1 MEEKVENEEMYDR
14 TIEPVLDVGERP
26 KASQWL
32 LLSSQ
37 HLFAMFGATVL
48 VPFLTGLPVSAA
60 LIASGVGTLLY
71 IMITKGQIP
80 AYLGSSFAFI
90 LPITIALGANSLGEV
105 LTALFASGVLYVLIG
120 LVIKMFGVRWLMHL
134 LPPVVVGPVIMV
146 IGLGLAPVAVDM
158 AMYTDS
164 GNQEGY
170 SMTYIFVAFVTLTI
184 TILASVFLRGVLGLI
199 PILIGIIG
207 GYITAVAVGIVD
219 FKQIMET
226 GWFHLPDVYMP
237 FASYEPSVNPGLLAV
252 MLPIVFVTVSEHI
265 GHQVVINKVVGRNFF
280 KNPGLHRSLIG
291 DGVATMFAGII
302 GGPPTTTYGENIG
315 VLAITRIFSVW
326 VIGGAAVLAIVL
338 GFVGKFTAVVQS
350 IPSPVMGGVS
360 ILLFGIIAAS
370 GLRMLI
376 DAQIDLDSKRNLSI
390 VSVILVIGIGKA
402 HLDFT
407 IGDIPFNLEGM
418 ALAALAGIIL
428 NAILPDDKEEPVT
441 HG

>member
-1 MEEKVENEEMYDR
+1 MAKFEDEIFKRSVEPE
-14 TIEPVLDVGERP
+14 LDVHDRP
-26 KASQWL
+26 KFFQGL

-60 LIASGVGTLLY
+60 LIASGIGTLLY
-71 IMITKGQIP
+71 ILITKGQIP

-105 LTALFASGVLYVLIG
+105 LTALFFSGVLYVVIG
-120 LVIKMFGVRWLMHL
+120 LAIRLAGTGWIIAL
-134 LPPVVVGPVIMV
+134 LPPIVVGPVIMV

-170 SMTYIFVAFVTLTI
+170 SMTYITVALITLAI
-184 TILASVFLRGVLGLI
+184 TILASIFLKGVLGLI

-207 GYITAVAVGIVD
+207 GYISALMFGIVD
-219 FKQIMET
+219 LELIKST
-226 GWFHLPDVYMP
+226 GWFVLPDLYIPYQDYTPAM
-237 FASYEPSVNPGLLAV
+237 NIGLFMV
-252 MLPIVFVTVSEHI
+252 MLPIVFVTISEHI
-265 GHQVVINKVVGRNFF
+265 GHQMVINKIVGRNFF
-280 KNPGLHRSLIG
+280 KKPGLHRSIIG
-291 DGVATMFAGII
+291 DGVATMFASTI

-326 VIGGAAVLAIVL
+326 VIGGAAVLAVIL

-370 GLRMLI
+370 GLRMLVDAKI
-376 DAQIDLDSKRNLSI
+376 DFDNKRNLVI
-390 VSVILVIGIGKA
+390 ASVILVIGIGKA

-407 IGDIPFNLEGM
+407 IGNIPFNLEGM
-418 ALAALAGIIL
+418 ALAAVAGIIL
-428 NAILPDDKEEPVT
+428 NLILPKKET
-441 HG
+441 N

>member
-1 MEEKVENEEMYDR
+1 MAKFEDEIFKRSVEPE
-14 TIEPVLDVGERP
+14 LDVHDRP
-26 KASQWL
+26 KFFQGL

-60 LIASGVGTLLY
+60 LIASGIGTLLY
-71 IMITKGQIP
+71 ILITKGQIP

-105 LTALFASGVLYVLIG
+105 LTALFFSGVLYVVIG
-120 LVIKMFGVRWLMHL
+120 LAIRLAGTGWIIAL
-134 LPPVVVGPVIMV
+134 LPPIVVGPVIMV

-170 SMTYIFVAFVTLTI
+170 SMTYITVALITLAI
-184 TILASVFLRGVLGLI
+184 TILASIFLKGVLGLI

-207 GYITAVAVGIVD
+207 GYISALMFGIVD
-219 FKQIMET
+219 LELIKST
-226 GWFHLPDVYMP
+226 GWFVLPDLYIPYQDYTPAM
-237 FASYEPSVNPGLLAV
+237 NIGLFMV
-252 MLPIVFVTVSEHI
+252 MLPIVFVTISEHI
-265 GHQVVINKVVGRNFF
+265 GHQMVINKIVGRNFF
-280 KNPGLHRSLIG
+280 KKPGLHRSIIG
-291 DGVATMFAGII
+291 DGVATMFASTI

-326 VIGGAAVLAIVL
+326 VIGGAAVLAVIL

-360 ILLFGIIAAS
+360 ILLFGIIASS
-370 GLRMLI
+370 GLRMLV
-376 DAQIDLDSKRNLSI
+376 DAKVDFDNKRNLVI
-390 VSVILVIGIGKA
+390 ASVILVIGIGKA

-407 IGDIPFNLEGM
+407 IGNIPFNLEGM
-418 ALAALAGIIL
+418 ALAAVAGIIL
-428 NAILPDDKEEPVT
+428 NLILPKRETD
-441 HG
+441 

>member
-1 MEEKVENEEMYDR
+1 MENEEMYER
-14 TIEPVLDVGERP
+14 TTEPVLDVGDRP
-26 KASQWL
+26 TPSQWL

-90 LPITIALGANSLGEV
+90 LPITIALGSNSLGEV
-105 LTALFASGVLYVLIG
+105 LTALFASGVLYVIIG
-120 LVIKMFGVRWLMHL
+120 LVIKIFGVRWLMHL

-170 SMTYIFVAFVTLTI
+170 SMTYIFVAFVTLAI

-207 GYITAVAVGIVD
+207 GYITAVSTGIVD
-219 FKQIMET
+219 FTQIMET
-226 GWFHLPDVYMP
+226 GWFHMPDVYIP
-237 FASYEPSVNPGLLAV
+237 FVSYEPTVNPGLLAV

-280 KNPGLHRSLIG
+280 KNPGLHRSLAG

-326 VIGGAAVLAIVL
+326 VIGGAAVLAIIL

-390 VSVILVIGIGKA
+390 VSVILVVGIGKA

-418 ALAALAGIIL
+418 ALAALTGIIL

>member
-1 MEEKVENEEMYDR
+1 MAKFEDEIYERSVEPE
-14 TIEPVLDVGERP
+14 LDVHDRP
-26 KASQWL
+26 KFFQGL

-60 LIASGVGTLLY
+60 LIASGIGTLLY
-71 IMITKGQIP
+71 ILITKGQIP

-90 LPITIALGANSLGEV
+90 LPITIALGANTLGEV
-105 LTALFASGVLYVLIG
+105 LTALFFSGVLYVLIG
-120 LVIKMFGVRWLMHL
+120 LVIRLAGTGWIIRL
-134 LPPVVVGPVIMV
+134 LPPIVVGPVIMV

-170 SMTYIFVAFVTLTI
+170 SMTYITVALITLTI
-184 TILASVFLRGVLGLI
+184 TILASIFLKGVLGLI
-199 PILIGIIG
+199 PILIGIVG
-207 GYITAVAVGIVD
+207 GYTTALLFGIVD
-219 FKQIMET
+219 LELIKTT
-226 GWFHLPDVYMP
+226 GWFVLPDLYIPYQDYTPAM
-237 FASYEPSVNPGLLAV
+237 NLGLFMV
-252 MLPIVFVTVSEHI
+252 MLPIVFVTISEHI
-265 GHQVVINKVVGRNFF
+265 GHQMVINKIVGRDFF
-280 KNPGLHRSLIG
+280 KKPGLHRSIIG
-291 DGVATMFAGII
+291 DGVATMFASTI

-326 VIGGAAVLAIVL
+326 VIGGAAVLAVIL

-376 DAQIDLDSKRNLSI
+376 DARIDLDNKRNLVI
-390 VSVILVIGIGKA
+390 ASVILVIGIGKA

-407 IGDIPFNLEGM
+407 IGNIPFNLEGM
-418 ALAALAGIIL
+418 ALAAVAGIIL
-428 NAILPDDKEEPVT
+428 NLILPKRET
-441 HG
+441 K

>member
-1 MEEKVENEEMYDR
+1 MAKFEDEIFKRSVEPE
-14 TIEPVLDVGERP
+14 LDVHERP
-26 KASQWL
+26 KFFQGL

-60 LIASGVGTLLY
+60 LIASGIGTLLY
-71 IMITKGQIP
+71 ILITKGQIP

-90 LPITIALGANSLGEV
+90 LPITIALGANTLGEV
-105 LTALFASGVLYVLIG
+105 LTALFFSGVLYVIIG
-120 LVIKMFGVRWLMHL
+120 LVIRLAGTGWIIRL
-134 LPPVVVGPVIMV
+134 LPPIVVGPVIMV

-170 SMTYIFVAFVTLTI
+170 SMTYITVALITLTI
-184 TILASVFLRGVLGLI
+184 TILASIFLKGVLGLI

-207 GYITAVAVGIVD
+207 GYIAALVFGIVD
-219 FKQIMET
+219 LTLIQNT
-226 GWFHLPDVYMP
+226 GWFVLPDLYIPYQDYTPAM
-237 FASYEPSVNPGLLAV
+237 NIGLFMV
-252 MLPIVFVTVSEHI
+252 MLPIVFVTISEHI
-265 GHQVVINKVVGRNFF
+265 GHQMVINKIVGRDFF
-280 KNPGLHRSLIG
+280 KKPGLHRSIIG
-291 DGVATMFAGII
+291 DGVATMFASTI

-326 VIGGAAVLAIVL
+326 VIGGAAVLAVIL

-350 IPSPVMGGVS
+350 IPTPVMGGVS
-360 ILLFGIIAAS
+360 ILLFGIIASS

-376 DAQIDLDSKRNLSI
+376 DAKIDFDNKRNLVI
-390 VSVILVIGIGKA
+390 ASVILVIGIGKA

-407 IGDIPFNLEGM
+407 IGNIPFNLEGM
-418 ALAALAGIIL
+418 ALAAVAGIIL
-428 NAILPDDKEEPVT
+428 NLILPKRET
-441 HG
+441 N

>member
-1 MEEKVENEEMYDR
+1 MAKFEDEMYER
-14 TIEPVLDVGERP
+14 SVEPELDVHDRP
-26 KASQWL
+26 KFFQGL

-60 LIASGVGTLLY
+60 LIASGIGTLLY
-71 IMITKGQIP
+71 ILITKGQIP

-105 LTALFASGVLYVLIG
+105 LTALFFSGVLYVLIG
-120 LVIKMFGVRWLMHL
+120 LAIRLAGTGWIIRL
-134 LPPVVVGPVIMV
+134 LPPIVVGPVIMV

-170 SMTYIFVAFVTLTI
+170 SMTYITVALITLTI
-184 TILASVFLRGVLGLI
+184 TILASIFLKGVLGLI
-199 PILIGIIG
+199 PILIGIVG
-207 GYITAVAVGIVD
+207 GYVTALMFGIVD
-219 FKQIMET
+219 LELIKTT
-226 GWFHLPDVYMP
+226 GWLVLPDLYIPYQDYTPAM
-237 FASYEPSVNPGLLAV
+237 NLGLFMV
-252 MLPIVFVTVSEHI
+252 MLPIVFVTISEHI
-265 GHQVVINKVVGRNFF
+265 GHQMVINKIVGRNFF
-280 KNPGLHRSLIG
+280 KKPGLHRSIIG
-291 DGVATMFAGII
+291 DGVATMFASTI

-326 VIGGAAVLAIVL
+326 VIGGAAVLAVIL

-376 DAQIDLDSKRNLSI
+376 DARIDFDNKRNLVI
-390 VSVILVIGIGKA
+390 ASVILVIGIGKA

-407 IGDIPFNLEGM
+407 IGNIPFNLEGM
-418 ALAALAGIIL
+418 ALAAVAGIIL
-428 NAILPDDKEEPVT
+428 NLILPERETK
-441 HG
+441 

>member
-1 MEEKVENEEMYDR
+1 MSGKTTEDALFERTVE
-14 TIEPVLDVGERP
+14 PKLDVHERP
-26 KASQWL
+26 KPLQGL

-60 LIASGVGTLLY
+60 LIASGIGTLIY
-71 IMITKGQIP
+71 ILVTKGQIP

-105 LTALFASGVLYVLIG
+105 LTALFFSGVLYVLIG
-120 LVIKMFGVRWLMHL
+120 FIIKLAGTDWIMKM
-134 LPPVVVGPVIMV
+134 LPPIVVGPVIMV

-170 SMTYIFVAFVTLTI
+170 SMTYITVALITLVI
-184 TILASVFLRGVLGLI
+184 TILASIFLKGVLGLI
-199 PILIGIIG
+199 PILIGIVG
-207 GYITAVAVGIVD
+207 GYITALIFGIVD
-219 FKQIMET
+219 LSIIRDT
-226 GWFHLPDVYMP
+226 GWFVLPDLYVP
-237 FASYEPSVNPGLLAV
+237 FVDYTPAMNIGLFIV
-252 MLPIVFVTVSEHI
+252 MLPIVFVTISEHI
-265 GHQVVINKVVGRNFF
+265 GHQVVINKIVGRNFF
-280 KNPGLHRSLIG
+280 KKPGLHRSLLG
-291 DGVATMFAGII
+291 DGLATMFSSMI

-315 VLAITRIFSVW
+315 VLAITRIFSIW
-326 VIGGAAVLAIVL
+326 VIGGAAVLAIIL

-376 DAQIDLDSKRNLSI
+376 DARTDLDNKRNLVI
-390 VSVILVIGIGKA
+390 ASVILVIGIGKA

-407 IGDIPFNLEGM
+407 IGNIPFNLEGM

-428 NAILPDDKEEPVT
+428 NLILPNKEMD
-441 HG
+441 

>member
-1 MEEKVENEEMYDR
+1 MAKFEDEIFKRSVEPE
-14 TIEPVLDVGERP
+14 LDVHDRP
-26 KASQWL
+26 KFFQGL

-60 LIASGVGTLLY
+60 LIASGIGTLLY
-71 IMITKGQIP
+71 ILITKGQIP

-90 LPITIALGANSLGEV
+90 VPITIALGANSLGEV
-105 LTALFASGVLYVLIG
+105 LTALFFSGVLYVVIG
-120 LVIKMFGVRWLMHL
+120 LAIRLAGTGWIIAL
-134 LPPVVVGPVIMV
+134 LPPIVVGPVIMV

-170 SMTYIFVAFVTLTI
+170 SMTYITVALITLAI
-184 TILASVFLRGVLGLI
+184 TILASIFLKGVLGLI

-207 GYITAVAVGIVD
+207 GYISALMFGIVD
-219 FKQIMET
+219 LELIKST
-226 GWFHLPDVYMP
+226 GWFVLPDLYIPYQDYTPAM
-237 FASYEPSVNPGLLAV
+237 NIGLFMV
-252 MLPIVFVTVSEHI
+252 MLPIVFVTISEHI
-265 GHQVVINKVVGRNFF
+265 GHQMVINKIVGRNFF
-280 KNPGLHRSLIG
+280 KKPGLHRSIIG
-291 DGVATMFAGII
+291 DGVATMFASTI

-326 VIGGAAVLAIVL
+326 VIGGAAVLAVIL

-360 ILLFGIIAAS
+360 ILLFGIIASS
-370 GLRMLI
+370 GLRMLV
-376 DAQIDLDSKRNLSI
+376 DAKVDFDNKRNLVI
-390 VSVILVIGIGKA
+390 ASVILVIGIGKA

-407 IGDIPFNLEGM
+407 IGNIPFNLEGM
-418 ALAALAGIIL
+418 ALAAVAGIIL
-428 NAILPDDKEEPVT
+428 NLILPKRETD
-441 HG
+441 

>member
-1 MEEKVENEEMYDR
+1 MAKFEDEIFKRSVEPE
-14 TIEPVLDVGERP
+14 LDVHDRP
-26 KASQWL
+26 KFFQGL

-60 LIASGVGTLLY
+60 LIASGIGTLLY
-71 IMITKGQIP
+71 ILITKGQIP

-105 LTALFASGVLYVLIG
+105 LTALFFSGVLYVVIG
-120 LVIKMFGVRWLMHL
+120 LAIRLAGTGWIIAL
-134 LPPVVVGPVIMV
+134 LPPIVVGPVIMV

-170 SMTYIFVAFVTLTI
+170 SMTYITVALITLAI
-184 TILASVFLRGVLGLI
+184 TILASIFLKGVLGLI

-207 GYITAVAVGIVD
+207 GYISALMFGIVD
-219 FKQIMET
+219 LELIKST
-226 GWFHLPDVYMP
+226 GWFVLPDLYIPYQDYTPAM
-237 FASYEPSVNPGLLAV
+237 NIGLFMV
-252 MLPIVFVTVSEHI
+252 MLPIVFVTISEHI
-265 GHQVVINKVVGRNFF
+265 GHQMVINKIVGRNFF
-280 KNPGLHRSLIG
+280 KKPGLHRSIIG
-291 DGVATMFAGII
+291 DGVATMFASTI

-326 VIGGAAVLAIVL
+326 VIGGAAVLAVIL

-350 IPSPVMGGVS
+350 IPSTVMGGVS
-360 ILLFGIIAAS
+360 ILLFGIIASS
-370 GLRMLI
+370 GLRMLVDAKI
-376 DAQIDLDSKRNLSI
+376 DFDNKRNLVI
-390 VSVILVIGIGKA
+390 ASVILVIGIGKA

-407 IGDIPFNLEGM
+407 IGNIPFNLEGM
-418 ALAALAGIIL
+418 ALAAVAGIIL
-428 NAILPDDKEEPVT
+428 NLILPKRETD
-441 HG
+441 

>member
-1 MEEKVENEEMYDR
+1 MEENEEMYTR
-14 TIEPVLDVGERP
+14 STEPVLDVNEKP
-26 KASQWL
+26 KPSQWL

-60 LIASGVGTLLY
+60 LIASGIGTLLY
-71 IMITKGQIP
+71 IFITKGQIP

-90 LPITIALGANSLGEV
+90 LPITIALGSNSLGEV
-105 LTALFASGVLYVLIG
+105 LTALFFSGVLYVIIG

-170 SMTYIFVAFVTLTI
+170 SMTYIFVAAVTLAI

-207 GYITAVAVGIVD
+207 GYITAALAGIVD
-219 FKQIMET
+219 FRQITET
-226 GWFHLPDVYMP
+226 GWFRMPDVHMP
-237 FASYEPSVNPGLLAV
+237 FVSYEPSINVGLLII

-280 KNPGLHRSLIG
+280 KKPGLHRSLIG

-326 VIGGAAVLAIVL
+326 VIGGAAVLAVIL

-407 IGDIPFNLEGM
+407 IGEIPFNLEGM
-418 ALAALAGIIL
+418 ALAALAGILL
-428 NAILPDDKEEPVT
+428 NAILPDDKEEPVQ

>member
-1 MEEKVENEEMYDR
+1 MAKFEDEIFKRSVEPE
-14 TIEPVLDVGERP
+14 LDVHDRP
-26 KASQWL
+26 KFFQGL

-60 LIASGVGTLLY
+60 LIASGIGTLLY
-71 IMITKGQIP
+71 ILITKGQIP

-90 LPITIALGANSLGEV
+90 VPITIALGANSLGEV
-105 LTALFASGVLYVLIG
+105 LTALFFSGVLYVVIG
-120 LVIKMFGVRWLMHL
+120 LVIRLAGTGWIIAL
-134 LPPVVVGPVIMV
+134 LPPIVVGPVIMV

-170 SMTYIFVAFVTLTI
+170 SMTYITVALITLAI
-184 TILASVFLRGVLGLI
+184 TILASIFLKGVLGLI

-207 GYITAVAVGIVD
+207 GYISALMFGIVD
-219 FKQIMET
+219 LELIKST
-226 GWFHLPDVYMP
+226 GWFVLPDLYIPYQDYTPAM
-237 FASYEPSVNPGLLAV
+237 NIGLFMV
-252 MLPIVFVTVSEHI
+252 MLPIVFVTISEHI
-265 GHQVVINKVVGRNFF
+265 GHQMVINKIVGRNFF
-280 KNPGLHRSLIG
+280 KKPGLHRSIIG
-291 DGVATMFAGII
+291 DGVATMFASTI

-326 VIGGAAVLAIVL
+326 VIGGAAVLAVIL

-360 ILLFGIIAAS
+360 ILLFGIIASS
-370 GLRMLI
+370 GLRMLV
-376 DAQIDLDSKRNLSI
+376 DAKVDFDNKRNLVI
-390 VSVILVIGIGKA
+390 ASVILVIGIGKA

-407 IGDIPFNLEGM
+407 IGNIPFNLEGM
-418 ALAALAGIIL
+418 ALAAVAGIIL
-428 NAILPDDKEEPVT
+428 NLILPKRETD
-441 HG
+441 

>member
-1 MEEKVENEEMYDR
+1 MEENEEIYTR
-14 TIEPVLDVGERP
+14 STEPVLDVNEKP
-26 KASQWL
+26 KPSQWL

-90 LPITIALGANSLGEV
+90 LPITIALGSNSLGEV
-105 LTALFASGVLYVLIG
+105 LTALFFSGVLYVLIG
-120 LVIKMFGVRWLMHL
+120 LMIKLFGVRWLMHL
-134 LPPVVVGPVIMV
+134 LPPIVVGPVIMV

-170 SMTYIFVAFVTLTI
+170 SMTYIFVALVTLTF

-207 GYITAVAVGIVD
+207 GYITAVLTGIVD
-219 FKQIMET
+219 FTQIRET
-226 GWFHLPDVYMP
+226 GWFRLPDVHVP
-237 FASYEPSVNPGLLAV
+237 FFSYDPSINLGLLLV

-315 VLAITRIFSVW
+315 VLAITRIFSTW
-326 VIGGAAVLAIVL
+326 VIGGAAVLAVIL

-376 DAQIDLDSKRNLSI
+376 DSQIDLDSKRNLSI

-418 ALAALAGIIL
+418 ALAAITGIIL
-428 NAILPDDKEEPVT
+428 NAILPDDKEEPVN

>member
-1 MEEKVENEEMYDR
+1 MAKFEDEIYQRSVEPE
-14 TIEPVLDVGERP
+14 LDVHDRP
-26 KASQWL
+26 KFFQGL

-60 LIASGVGTLLY
+60 LIASGIGTLLY
-71 IMITKGQIP
+71 ILITKGQIP

-90 LPITIALGANSLGEV
+90 LPITIALGANTLGEV
-105 LTALFASGVLYVLIG
+105 LTALFFSGVLYVLIG
-120 LVIKMFGVRWLMHL
+120 LVIRLAGTGWIIRL
-134 LPPVVVGPVIMV
+134 LPPIVVGPVIMV

-170 SMTYIFVAFVTLTI
+170 SMTYITVALITLTI
-184 TILASVFLRGVLGLI
+184 TILASIFLKGVLGLI
-199 PILIGIIG
+199 PILIGIVG
-207 GYITAVAVGIVD
+207 GYVTALMFGIVD
-219 FKQIMET
+219 LDLIRTT
-226 GWFHLPDVYMP
+226 GWFVLPDLYIPYQDYTPAM
-237 FASYEPSVNPGLLAV
+237 NIGLFMV
-252 MLPIVFVTVSEHI
+252 MLPIVFVTISEHI
-265 GHQVVINKVVGRNFF
+265 GHQMVINKIVGRDFF
-280 KNPGLHRSLIG
+280 KKPGLHRSIIG
-291 DGVATMFAGII
+291 DGVATMFASTI

-326 VIGGAAVLAIVL
+326 VIGGAAVLAVIL

-376 DAQIDLDSKRNLSI
+376 DARIDFDNKRNLVI
-390 VSVILVIGIGKA
+390 ASVILVIGIGKA

-407 IGDIPFNLEGM
+407 IGNIPFNLEGM
-418 ALAALAGIIL
+418 ALAAVAGIIL
-428 NAILPDDKEEPVT
+428 NLILPKRET
-441 HG
+441 K

>member
-1 MEEKVENEEMYDR
+1 MAKFEDEIFKRSVEPE
-14 TIEPVLDVGERP
+14 LDVHDRP
-26 KASQWL
+26 KFFQGL

-60 LIASGVGTLLY
+60 LIASGIGTLLY
-71 IMITKGQIP
+71 ILITKGQIP

-105 LTALFASGVLYVLIG
+105 LTALFFSGVLYVVIG
-120 LVIKMFGVRWLMHL
+120 LAIRLAGTGWIIAL
-134 LPPVVVGPVIMV
+134 LPPIVVGPVIMV

-164 GNQEGY
+164 GNQKGY
-170 SMTYIFVAFVTLTI
+170 SMTYITVALITLAI
-184 TILASVFLRGVLGLI
+184 TILASIFLKGVLGLI

-207 GYITAVAVGIVD
+207 GYISALMFGIVD
-219 FKQIMET
+219 LELIKST
-226 GWFHLPDVYMP
+226 GWFVLPDLYIPYQDYTPAM
-237 FASYEPSVNPGLLAV
+237 NIGLFMV
-252 MLPIVFVTVSEHI
+252 MLPIVFVTISEHI
-265 GHQVVINKVVGRNFF
+265 GHQMVINKIVGRNFF
-280 KNPGLHRSLIG
+280 KKPGLHRSIIG
-291 DGVATMFAGII
+291 DGVATMFASTI

-326 VIGGAAVLAIVL
+326 VIGGAAVLAVIL

-360 ILLFGIIAAS
+360 ILLFGIIASS
-370 GLRMLI
+370 GLRMLV
-376 DAQIDLDSKRNLSI
+376 DAKVDFDNKRNLVI
-390 VSVILVIGIGKA
+390 ASVILVIGIGKA

-407 IGDIPFNLEGM
+407 IGNIPFNLEGM
-418 ALAALAGIIL
+418 ALAAVAGIIL
-428 NAILPDDKEEPVT
+428 NLILPKRETD
-441 HG
+441 

>member
-1 MEEKVENEEMYDR
+1 MAKFEDEIFKRSVEPE
-14 TIEPVLDVGERP
+14 LDVHDRP
-26 KASQWL
+26 KFFQGL

-60 LIASGVGTLLY
+60 LIASGIGTLLY
-71 IMITKGQIP
+71 ILITKGQIP

-105 LTALFASGVLYVLIG
+105 LTALFFSGVLYVVIG
-120 LVIKMFGVRWLMHL
+120 LAIRLAGTGWIIAL
-134 LPPVVVGPVIMV
+134 LPPIVVGPVIMV

-164 GNQEGY
+164 GNQKGY
-170 SMTYIFVAFVTLTI
+170 SMTYITVALITLAI
-184 TILASVFLRGVLGLI
+184 TILASIFLKGVLGLI

-207 GYITAVAVGIVD
+207 GYISALMFGIVD
-219 FKQIMET
+219 LELIKST
-226 GWFHLPDVYMP
+226 GWFVLPDLYIPYQDYTPAM
-237 FASYEPSVNPGLLAV
+237 NIGLFMV
-252 MLPIVFVTVSEHI
+252 MLPIVFVTISEHI
-265 GHQVVINKVVGRNFF
+265 GHQMVINKIVGRNFF
-280 KNPGLHRSLIG
+280 KKPGLHRSIIG
-291 DGVATMFAGII
+291 DGVATMFASTI

-326 VIGGAAVLAIVL
+326 VIGGAAVLAVIL

-360 ILLFGIIAAS
+360 ILLFGIIASS
-370 GLRMLI
+370 GLRMLVDAKI
-376 DAQIDLDSKRNLSI
+376 DFDNKRNLVI
-390 VSVILVIGIGKA
+390 ASVILVIGIGKA

-407 IGDIPFNLEGM
+407 IGNIPFNLEGM
-418 ALAALAGIIL
+418 ALAAVAGIIL
-428 NAILPDDKEEPVT
+428 NLILPKRETD
-441 HG
+441 

>member
-1 MEEKVENEEMYDR
+1 MSGKTTEDALFKRTVE
-14 TIEPVLDVGERP
+14 PKLDVHERP
-26 KASQWL
+26 KPLQGL

-60 LIASGVGTLLY
+60 LIASGIGTLIY
-71 IMITKGQIP
+71 ILVTKGQIP

-105 LTALFASGVLYVLIG
+105 LTALFFSGVLYVLIG
-120 LVIKMFGVRWLMHL
+120 FIIKLAGTDWIMKM
-134 LPPVVVGPVIMV
+134 LPPIVVGPVIMV

-170 SMTYIFVAFVTLTI
+170 SMTYITVALITLVI
-184 TILASVFLRGVLGLI
+184 TILASIFLKGVLGLI
-199 PILIGIIG
+199 PILIGIVG
-207 GYITAVAVGIVD
+207 GYITALIFGIVD
-219 FKQIMET
+219 LSIIRDT
-226 GWFHLPDVYMP
+226 GWFVLPDLYVP
-237 FASYEPSVNPGLLAV
+237 FVDYTPAMNIGLFIV
-252 MLPIVFVTVSEHI
+252 MLPIVFVTISEHI
-265 GHQVVINKVVGRNFF
+265 GHQVVINKIVGRNFF
-280 KNPGLHRSLIG
+280 KKPGLHRSLLG
-291 DGVATMFAGII
+291 DGLATMFASTI

-315 VLAITRIFSVW
+315 VLAITRIFSIW
-326 VIGGAAVLAIVL
+326 VIGGAAVLAIIL

-350 IPSPVMGGVS
+350 IPTPVMGGVS

-376 DAQIDLDSKRNLSI
+376 DARVDLDNKRNLVI
-390 VSVILVIGIGKA
+390 ASVILVIGIGKA

-407 IGDIPFNLEGM
+407 IGNIPFNLEGM

-428 NAILPDDKEEPVT
+428 NLILPNKEMD
-441 HG
+441 